1 MEAHHCTKRLSIDQV
16 NGKLVGAVDW
26 GLGGVMML
34 GDAMGMALGDAI
46 MMSMG
51 MALGDAMAMGMVM
64 GDQPAMEGVSQMITF
79 E

>member
-34 GDAMGMALGDAI
+34 GDAIGMALGDA
-46 MMSMG
+46 MSMG
-51 MALGDAMAMGMVM
+51 MALGDVMAMGMVM
-64 GDQPAMEGVSQMITF
+64 GDQPAMEGASQMIMF

>member
-1 MEAHHCTKRLSIDQV
+1 MEAHHITKRQSIDQA

-34 GDAMGMALGDAI
+34 GDAMGMALGDT
-46 MMSMG
+46 MVMG
-51 MALGDAMAMGMVM
+51 MAM
-64 GDQPAMEGVSQMITF
+64 GDPPAMEGASQMITF